1 MKKVAVLCRG
11 ESLKYLPSLPEIDEY
26 VIVNNWAVELNQK
39 FIVDRFLD
47 DKPITHV
54 SNLATLKS
62 AYHATTHFDE
72 MRKHYKNFNIQK
84 IVLPYVEEC
93 VSDADKN
100 LLANFNIEG
109 RNGIILVESLPDKV
123 KPFLWKKGET
133 DAIDASVGFP
143 VCKYKF
149 DLPSTGIA
157 GVVYATVVMDAS
169 EIYIC
174 GMDFYEEAYAFGTE
188 IETASDYA
196 KTRSSG
202 RETIPMKLF
211 LTENMINRLPNKKF
225 YINTYGN
232 YDPKKDNVIVNH
244 LNKKKLAVVA
254 TGWYFPLHFY
264 EQIKNQKIPS
274 GWEVDLFC
282 VSHRNP
288 NLEIVRTEKN
298 EYLSSLGDLTLNR
311 MDKLLY
317 SEIATVEE
325 IENLGW
331 NYVEEPNTMGDYG
344 IFNQWLEKNN
354 YKDYDV
360 ILFTHDDNFIFGD
373 NIFTEAML
381 QFDWNDWLVIVN
393 GPNPGKVIEDYGG
406 RSSFDFIKKE
416 MLEMIGGKF
425 DIRAGGA
432 TLTRVGKV
440 DTPKSS
446 TELKD
451 WNSTPAHFNQFI
463 KDNNLTNKVKR
474 LSDTYRISTFC
485 FEGERGFLSNGGS
498 DTMTPIINFINDNF
512 DIKEI

>member
-11 ESLKYLPSLPEIDEY
+11 ESLKYLSSLPEIDEY
-26 VIVNNWAVELNQK
+26 IIVNNWAVELNQK
-39 FIVDRFLD
+39 FIIDRFLD
-47 DKPITHV
+47 NKPITHI

-62 AYHATTHFDE
+62 AYHVTTHFDE

-100 LLANFNIEG
+100 LLVDFDIEG

-123 KPFLWKKGET
+123 KPFLWKRGET
-133 DAIDASVGFP
+133 DALDASVGFQ

-149 DLPSTGIA
+149 DLPSTGVA
-157 GVVYATVVMDAS
+157 GLVYAVVVMDAS

-174 GMDFYEEAYAFGTE
+174 GMDFYEAPYAFGTE
-188 IETASDYA
+188 IETAILWGGNG
-196 KTRSSG
+196 RISG
-202 RETIPMKLF
+202 ETIPMKTF
-211 LTENMINRLPNKKF
+211 LTENIINRFPNKKF

-232 YDPKKDNVIVNH
+232 YNLSGDNVVVNN
-244 LNKKKLAVVA
+244 LNKKKIAVVA

-298 EYLSSLGDLTLNR
+298 EYISSLGDSILNR

-317 SEIATVEE
+317 SKIATIEE
-325 IENLGW
+325 IKSLGW
-331 NYVEEPNTMGDYG
+331 NYIEEPNTMGDWG

-354 YKDYDV
+354 YEDYDV
-360 ILFTHDDNFIFGD
+360 ILSTHDDNFIFGD
-373 NIFTEAML
+373 NLFSEVML
-381 QFDWNDWLVIVN
+381 QLFDWDDWLVIVN
-393 GPNPGKVIEDYGG
+393 GPNPGSVIEDYGG
-406 RSSFDFIKKE
+406 RASFDFFKKE

-425 DIRAGGA
+425 DISKA

-440 DTPKSS
+440 DTPKEHTGIS
-446 TELKD
+446 D
-451 WNSTPAHFNQFI
+451 WNYTPAYFNEFI
-463 KDNNLTNKVKR
+463 KNNNLTNKVKR

-485 FEGERGFLSNGGS
+485 FEGERGFLSKGGG
-498 DTMTPIINFINDNF
+498 DIIPPIINFINDNF
-512 DIKEI
+512 NIEEI

>member
-1 MKKVAVLCRG
+1 
-11 ESLKYLPSLPEIDEY
+11 
-26 VIVNNWAVELNQK
+26 
-39 FIVDRFLD
+39 
-47 DKPITHV
+47 
-54 SNLATLKS
+54 
-62 AYHATTHFDE
+62 
-72 MRKHYKNFNIQK
+72 
-84 IVLPYVEEC
+84 
-93 VSDADKN
+93 
-100 LLANFNIEG
+100 
-109 RNGIILVESLPDKV
+109 
-123 KPFLWKKGET
+123 
-133 DAIDASVGFP
+133 
-143 VCKYKF
+143 
-149 DLPSTGIA
+149 
-157 GVVYATVVMDAS
+157 
-169 EIYIC
+169 
-174 GMDFYEEAYAFGTE
+174 
-188 IETASDYA
+188 
-196 KTRSSG
+196 
-202 RETIPMKLF
+202 
-211 LTENMINRLPNKKF
+211 
-225 YINTYGN
+225 
-232 YDPKKDNVIVNH
+232 
-244 LNKKKLAVVA
+244 
-254 TGWYFPLHFY
+254 
-264 EQIKNQKIPS
+264 
-274 GWEVDLFC
+274 
-282 VSHRNP
+282 
-288 NLEIVRTEKN
+288 
-298 EYLSSLGDLTLNR
+298 

-331 NYVEEPNTMGDYG
+331 NYVEEPNIMGDWG

-440 DTPKSS
+440 DTPKLS